1 MMVKR
6 MDFTELNKTPPTI
19 RFDSIIGG
27 SPSAAAA
34 IREHHNRTYSVTQN
48 SVVFSRAS
56 STDLPHSQTCPAL
69 PQRLRCRLRRRPK
82 NLLTPPHPDFRKLLP
97 WQEVTWTTSRNL
109 CQLSDR
115 NEIHLDSPL
124 KHGICS
130 AKSVN
135 LLRFLSPERNEARG
149 PCVESSWVSGVRTA
163 CDVIAD

>member
-1 MMVKR
+1 MVKR

-27 SPSAAAA
+27 SPSAAAAA

-69 PQRLRCRLRRRPK
+69 PQRFRLRRRRRPK

-97 WQEVTWTTSRNL
+97 WQEVTWTTPRNL

-115 NEIHLDSPL
+115 NGIHLDSPP
-124 KHGICS
+124 KTR
-130 AKSVN
+130 N
-135 LLRFLSPERNEARG
+135 LLCKICKSSQVFVPGTERGAWTVCRVVVG
-149 PCVESSWVSGVRTA
+149 LRRTYGL
-163 CDVIAD
+163 

>member
-1 MMVKR
+1 MMIKR

-19 RFDSIIGG
+19 RLDSIIGG
-27 SPSAAAA
+27 SPSAAGAAA

-69 PQRLRCRLRRRPK
+69 PQRLRLRRLRRPK

-97 WQEVTWTTSRNL
+97 WQEVTWNL

-115 NEIHLDSPL
+115 NGIHLDSLLHALVLPP
-124 KHGICS
+124 KTR
-130 AKSVN
+130 N
-135 LLRFLSPERNEARG
+135 LLCKICKSSQVFVPGTERGAWTVCRVVVG
-149 PCVESSWVSGVRTA
+149 LRRTYGL
-163 CDVIAD
+163 